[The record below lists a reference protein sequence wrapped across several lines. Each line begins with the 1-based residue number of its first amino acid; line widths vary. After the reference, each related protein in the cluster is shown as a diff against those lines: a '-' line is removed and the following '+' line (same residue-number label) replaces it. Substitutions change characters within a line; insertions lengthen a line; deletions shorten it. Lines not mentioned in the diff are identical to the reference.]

1 MISFMEARII
11 KSLEEVKKVLE
22 EHKEEIKE
30 KIRSKIYGY
39 FWFFCKE

>member
-1 MISFMEARII
+1 MEARII

-22 EHKEEIKE
+22 EHKEEIK
-30 KIRSKIYGY
+30 KKYGVKFMGI